1 MGATYSIQIRHTIKA
16 HNGTI
21 YDSHWWKSGSLQ
33 LALETEPVVFC
44 DGLNKQSLALNCGS
58 QMAALP

>member
-1 MGATYSIQIRHTIKA
+1 MGATYPIQIRHTIKA

-33 LALETEPVVFC
+33 LALETEPVVFWRFFVM
-44 DGLNKQSLALNCGS
+44 G
-58 QMAALP
+58 